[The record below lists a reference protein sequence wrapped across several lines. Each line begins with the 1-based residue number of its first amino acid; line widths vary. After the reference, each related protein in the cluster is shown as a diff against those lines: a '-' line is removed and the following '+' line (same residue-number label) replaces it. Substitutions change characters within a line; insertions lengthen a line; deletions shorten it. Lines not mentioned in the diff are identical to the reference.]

1 MTELTKLLFPNLK
14 YTREDIL
21 KKYPKRDEN
30 LVVTRLAPS
39 PTGFLHIGGVYTAL
53 INERIA
59 HKNNGVFMLRIE
71 DTDKK
76 REQDGAIDVICE
88 VFKRLGI
95 KIDEGVVAPNNEVG
109 EYGPYTQSDRV
120 DIYHAFAAYL
130 CDKGYAYP
138 AFETEEE
145 LEEIHKAQAEQKA
158 FPGYYGVW
166 AKSRELSFDEI
177 KEKIN
182 NNIPYV
188 LRFKVPAG
196 EPERVLIHDLIKG
209 DIEMDNNITDFVLLK
224 ADGIPTYHFA
234 HAVDDTL
241 MGTKYVIRG
250 DEWISSLPIHLQLF
264 KYLDFKELQYA
275 HVAPVMKM
283 DGESRRK
290 LSKRKDPESNAMYY
304 IEKGYPVKSLFVYL
318 FTLINSNFEEWY
330 LANQDKDITEFEFKF
345 ENMGISGP
353 LFDLEKLDSISREV
367 IYNID
372 IDTNVKNLLA
382 WAQEF
387 DKDLYE
393 RLISNIEL
401 VKKIFKTQGPDSR
414 EHRKDLASYSDF
426 LNEFGFL
433 YDDIFHGPNN
443 REELLNENVNK
454 DNLEMLKEAYLNYF
468 EELKNGSEKTMKDL
482 AKELG
487 YTDKKKYEKNPSA
500 YKGMFPEF
508 YHCIRILVTNKTS
521 GISMDDIC
529 DVLGVDE
536 VIKRIKE

>member
-1 MTELTKLLFPNLK
+1 M
-14 YTREDIL
+14 Y
-21 KKYPKRDEN
+21 
-30 LVVTRLAPS
+30 
-39 PTGFLHIGGVYTAL
+39 
-53 INERIA
+53 
-59 HKNNGVFMLRIE
+59 
-71 DTDKK
+71 
-76 REQDGAIDVICE
+76 
-88 VFKRLGI
+88 
-95 KIDEGVVAPNNEVG
+95 
-109 EYGPYTQSDRV
+109 
-120 DIYHAFAAYL
+120 
-130 CDKGYAYP
+130 
-138 AFETEEE
+138 
-145 LEEIHKAQAEQKA
+145 
-158 FPGYYGVW
+158 
-166 AKSRELSFDEI
+166 
-177 KEKIN
+177 
-182 NNIPYV
+182 
-188 LRFKVPAG
+188 
-196 EPERVLIHDLIKG
+196 
-209 DIEMDNNITDFVLLK
+209 
-224 ADGIPTYHFA
+224 
-234 HAVDDTL
+234 
-241 MGTKYVIRG
+241 
-250 DEWISSLPIHLQLF
+250 
-264 KYLDFKELQYA
+264 
-275 HVAPVMKM
+275 
-283 DGESRRK
+283 GESRRK

-443 REELLNENVNK
+443 REELLGENVNK